1 MPKRA
6 LPCCR
11 TSSRTVG
18 DRRAWRKRFE
28 GRCSLIATI
37 PPRRDARAAESDG
50 LENHCGATHRGFKSH
65 PLRHGDVA
73 KHRRRPEPQRG
84 RGVCCR
90 DGGLRLQPEHSR
102 ENRRLRTIKEPT
114 EPVDRPEVN
123 GKRSGL
129 RLFAFYVVVT
139 LVPIAV

>member
-1 MPKRA
+1 MVSKTIVGQP
-6 LPCCR
+6 
-11 TSSRTVG
+11 TVG
-18 DRRAWRKRFE
+18 
-28 GRCSLIATI
+28 SNPTPSATVMSRNI
-37 PPRRDARAAESDG
+37 V
-50 LENHCGATHRGFKSH
+50 GA
-65 PLRHGDVA
+65 PN
-73 KHRRRPEPQRG
+73 PQRV

-90 DGGLRLQPEHSR
+90 DGVLRLQPEHSR

-139 LVPIAV
+139 LVPIAVLGLVITRSIRSDLEQQGLDQ